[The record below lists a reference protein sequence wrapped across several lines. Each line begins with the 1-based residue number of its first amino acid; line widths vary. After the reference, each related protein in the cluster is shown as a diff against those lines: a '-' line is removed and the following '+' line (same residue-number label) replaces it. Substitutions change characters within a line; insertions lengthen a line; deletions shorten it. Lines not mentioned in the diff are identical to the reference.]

1 MGLGKISNRYEECA
15 PNFSE
20 LGINSGGLQLTVDME
35 K

>member
-20 LGINSGGLQLTVDME
+20 LRINSGGLQLTVDME